1 MTSKVQ
7 MIVNGESYV
16 LEYKLTNK
24 EGFETSGAVRGAKV
38 GQGFLEVYVPQDA
51 VLTVTEKYDP
61 LPTD

>member
-38 GQGFLEVYVPQDA
+38 GQGFFRSLCSSRCGSNRN
-51 VLTVTEKYDP
+51 
-61 LPTD
+61 